1 MPQQNKSHSFLCALT
16 LLMLTHATLACAQ
29 ERKLPKMNIDSLR
42 ILDSLAILDS
52 LITIDS
58 VMIEET
64 SAKLDSLYP
73 FIRYS
78 ENKLQFYGNDFE
90 KSGYA
95 HFFRAMEDLRQGK
108 KRKVKIVHIGGSHI
122 QADVW
127 SGETRRLLREW
138 SGHEGERGFIFP
150 QKLARS
156 NGSPNFLV
164 SYTGWWSYHKNI
176 LPRVSY
182 PIGLAGVSAAT
193 HDSLAHLLITL
204 VGETHA
210 EFPYPQY
217 HFTRAKIFHNVD
229 STCFAIELDT
239 AIAHTTTRSESW
251 GYTEFV
257 FEQPQ
262 TRLPLKVYKSS
273 PNQVQFVLY
282 GMSLENDEPGFSY
295 TAVGINGATVNAFLH
310 CSLLERHL
318 KMLQPDLV
326 IFSLGVNDSR
336 YEPFNVQ
343 AYEKNYDNLV
353 QLVKSASPNAAIL
366 FTTNS
371 DNFKRRWRQNRN
383 TPIIRDAL
391 IRLAKRHNAAVW
403 DLFTIMGG
411 LGSFKQWHNAKLA
424 KKDRVH
430 FNRQGYRL
438 IGRLMFDAII
448 DSYETRFNTRTAKQ

>member
-1 MPQQNKSHSFLCALT
+1 MPQRNKSHSFLCALS
-16 LLMLTHATLACAQ
+16 LLILLHALFACAQ
-29 ERKLPKMNIDSLR
+29 ERKLPKMNTDSLQ
-42 ILDSLAILDS
+42 IVDSLAILDS
-52 LITIDS
+52 LISIDS
-58 VMIEET
+58 LTIESS
-64 SAKLDSLYP
+64 SAKIDSIYP

-95 HFFRAMEDLRQGK
+95 HFFRGMEELRQGK
-108 KRKVKIVHIGGSHI
+108 KRKLKILHIGGSHI

-127 SGETRRLLREW
+127 SGETRKLLREW

-176 LPRVSY
+176 LPRVNY
-182 PIGLAGVSAAT
+182 PIGLAGVAAAT

-217 HFTRAKIFHNVD
+217 HFTRAKIFHNAD
-229 STCFAIELDT
+229 STGFELELDT
-239 AIAHTTTRSESW
+239 AIAYKKTRSAGW

-262 TRLPLKVYKSS
+262 TRLPLKIYKSA
-273 PNQVQFVLY
+273 PNQVQFVLF
-282 GMSLENDEPGFSY
+282 GISLENDAPGFSY

-310 CSLLERHL
+310 CSLLELHL
-318 KMLQPDLV
+318 KTLQPDLV
-326 IFSLGVNDSR
+326 IFSLGVNDAR
-336 YEPFNVQ
+336 HEPFNVQ

-353 QLVKSASPNAAIL
+353 RIVKSASPHAAIL

-371 DNFKRRWRQNRN
+371 DNPKRRWKKNNN
-383 TPIIRDAL
+383 TLIARDAL

-403 DLFTIMGG
+403 DLFNIMGG

-438 IGRLMFDAII
+438 IGKLMFDAII
-448 DSYETRFNTRTAKQ
+448 DGYETRFNTRTAKH

>member
-1 MPQQNKSHSFLCALT
+1 MPLHPNARLLFFFMLYSLT
-16 LLMLTHATLACAQ
+16 LSCAVSQ
-29 ERKLPKMNIDSLR
+29 ERKMPKMNFDSLR
-42 ILDSLAILDS
+42 VLDSLAILDS

-58 VMIEET
+58 VSIDAT
-64 SAKLDSLYP
+64 SAKVDSIYP

-78 ENKLQFYGNDFE
+78 ENKLQFYGSDFE
-90 KSGYA
+90 QSGFA
-95 HFFRAMEDLRQGK
+95 RLFGAMAELKQGK
-108 KRKVKIVHIGGSHI
+108 KKKVTILHVGGSHI

-138 SGHEGERGFIFP
+138 SGREGERGFIFP

-176 LPRVSY
+176 LPKVSY
-182 PIGLAGVSAAT
+182 PIGLAGVATAT
-193 HDSLAHLLITL
+193 HDSLAHLTLTL

-217 HFTRAKIFHNVD
+217 HFTRAKIFHNAD
-229 STCFAIELDT
+229 SSCFELALDT
-239 AIAHTTTRSESW
+239 AIAHQKTTSQGW

-257 FEQPQ
+257 FEKPQ
-262 TRLPLKVYKSS
+262 TRLPLRVYKSS
-273 PNQVQFVLY
+273 HRQVQFVLF
-282 GMSLENDEPGFSY
+282 GISLENDEGGFNY
-295 TAVGINGATVNAFLH
+295 TSVGINGATVNAFLH
-310 CSLLERHL
+310 CSLLELHL
-318 KMLQPDLV
+318 KTLKPDLV
-326 IFSLGVNDSR
+326 VFSLGVNDSR
-336 YEPFNVQ
+336 YEPFNVG

-353 QLVKSASPNAAIL
+353 RLVKSASPNTAIL

-371 DNFKRRWRQNRN
+371 DNFKRRWHQNRN
-383 TPIIRDAL
+383 TAIARDAL

-403 DLFTIMGG
+403 DLFNVMGG

-438 IGRLMFDAII
+438 IGKLMFDALI
-448 DSYETRFNTRTAKQ
+448 DGYDTRLNTRTAKQ

>member
-1 MPQQNKSHSFLCALT
+1 MPQQNKFQFLSRSLLFIYILT
-16 LLMLTHATLACAQ
+16 LSVARSQ
-29 ERKLPKMNIDSLR
+29 EHKMPKINLDSLR
-42 ILDSLAILDS
+42 VLDSLAILDS

-58 VMIEET
+58 VTIDIT
-64 SAKLDSLYP
+64 SARIDSLYP

-78 ENKLQFYGNDFE
+78 QNKLQFYGSDFE
-90 KSGYA
+90 RSGYA
-95 HFFRAMEDLRQGK
+95 RFFRTMEEIRQGK
-108 KRKVKIVHIGGSHI
+108 KKKLNILHIGGSHI

-138 SGHEGERGFIFP
+138 SHKEGERGFIFP

-182 PIGLAGVSAAT
+182 PIGLAGVASAT
-193 HDSLAHLLITL
+193 HDSLAHLTITL
-204 VGETHA
+204 VGESHQ

-217 HFTRAKIFHNVD
+217 HFTRAKVFHNAD
-229 STCFAIELDT
+229 SSCFELALDT
-239 AIAHTTTRSESW
+239 TIAHQKTTSEGW

-262 TRLPLKVYKSS
+262 TRLPLRVHKSS

-282 GMSLENDEPGFSY
+282 GISLENDEAGFNYSS
-295 TAVGINGATVNAFLH
+295 VGINGATVNAFLH
-310 CSLLERHL
+310 CSLLELHL
-318 KMLQPDLV
+318 KTLKPDLV

-353 QLVKSASPNAAIL
+353 QLIRSASPNAAIL

-371 DNFKRRWRQNRN
+371 DNFKRRWRQNSN
-383 TPIIRDAL
+383 TLIARDAL

-411 LGSFKQWHNAKLA
+411 LGSFKQWYNAKLA

-438 IGRLMFDAII
+438 IGKLMFDALI

>member
-1 MPQQNKSHSFLCALT
+1 MPQPNNFRVLLRSLVLLCAL
-16 LLMLTHATLACAQ
+16 HASLALSQ
-29 ERKLPKMNIDSLR
+29 ERKMPKLNLDSLR
-42 ILDSLAILDS
+42 VLDSLAVVDS

-58 VMIEET
+58 VTIDVS
-64 SAKLDSLYP
+64 SAKLDSIYP

-90 KSGYA
+90 RSGYA
-95 HFFRAMEDLRQGK
+95 QFFRTMEDIKQGK
-108 KRKVKIVHIGGSHI
+108 KKKLKILHIGGSHI

-127 SGETRRLLREW
+127 SGETRKLLREW
-138 SGHEGERGFIFP
+138 SKQEGERGFIFP

-176 LPRVSY
+176 LPKVSY
-182 PIGLAGVSAAT
+182 PIGLAGVAAAT
-193 HDSLAHLLITL
+193 HDSLAHLAITL
-204 VGETHA
+204 VGESHA

-217 HFTRAKIFHNVD
+217 HFTRAKIFHNAD
-229 STCFAIELDT
+229 SSCFELALDT
-239 AIAHTTTRSESW
+239 NIAHQKTTSAGW
-251 GYTEFV
+251 GYTEFL
-257 FEQPQ
+257 FEKPQ
-262 TRLPLKVYKSS
+262 TRLPLKVQKTS
-273 PNQVQFVLY
+273 PNQIQFVLY
-282 GMSLENDEPGFSY
+282 GINLENDEAGFSY
-295 TAVGINGATVNAFLH
+295 SAVGINGATVNAFLH
-310 CSLLERHL
+310 CSLLELHL
-318 KMLQPDLV
+318 KTVQPDLV

-353 QLVKSASPNAAIL
+353 QMIKSASPNAAIL

-371 DNFKRRWRQNRN
+371 DNFKRRWRQNNN
-383 TPIIRDAL
+383 TPIARDAL

-403 DLFTIMGG
+403 DLFNVMGG

-438 IGRLMFDAII
+438 IGKLMFDAIL
-448 DSYETRFNTRTAKQ
+448 DGYETRLNARTAKQ

>member
-1 MPQQNKSHSFLCALT
+1 MPLRHSLLFCFLVCTLTFSCAVS
-16 LLMLTHATLACAQ
+16 Q
-29 ERKLPKMNIDSLR
+29 ERKMSKINLDSLR
-42 ILDSLAILDS
+42 VLDSLAILDS

-58 VMIEET
+58 VSIDVT
-64 SAKLDSLYP
+64 SARIDSIYS

-78 ENKLQFYGNDFE
+78 DNKLQFYGSDFE
-90 KSGYA
+90 QSGYA
-95 HFFRAMEDLRQGK
+95 RLFRAMEDVKRGEK
-108 KRKVKIVHIGGSHI
+108 KKINILHIGGSHI
-122 QADVW
+122 QADIW
-127 SGETRRLLREW
+127 SGETRKLLREW
-138 SGHEGERGFIFP
+138 SGQEGERGFIFP

-176 LPRVSY
+176 LPKVSY
-182 PIGLAGVSAAT
+182 PIGLAGVAAAT
-193 HDSLAHLLITL
+193 HDSLAHLAITL

-217 HFTRAKIFHNVD
+217 RFTRAKIFHNAD
-229 STCFAIELDT
+229 SSCLELVLDT
-239 AIAHTTTRSESW
+239 AIAHKKITREGW

-273 PNQVQFVLY
+273 PSQVQFVLF
-282 GMSLENDEPGFSY
+282 GVSLENDESGIAYS
-295 TAVGINGATVNAFLH
+295 AVGINGATVNAFLH
-310 CSLLERHL
+310 CSLFELHL
-318 KMLQPDLV
+318 KTLQPDLV

-343 AYEKNYDNLV
+343 AYEKNYDNLIR
-353 QLVKSASPNAAIL
+353 LIKSVSPNVAIL

-371 DNFKRRWRQNRN
+371 DNFKRRWKQNSN
-383 TPIIRDAL
+383 TTIARDAL

-403 DLFTIMGG
+403 DLFNVMGG
-411 LGSFKQWHNAKLA
+411 LGSFKKWHNAKLA

-438 IGRLMFDAII
+438 IGKLMFDALI
-448 DSYETRFNTRTAKQ
+448 DSYETRFNTRPAKQ

>member
-1 MPQQNKSHSFLCALT
+1 MPLRPNARFLLCFLLSVLALSCAIS
-16 LLMLTHATLACAQ
+16 Q
-29 ERKLPKMNIDSLR
+29 ERKMPKINLDSLR
-42 ILDSLAILDS
+42 VLDSLAILDS

-58 VMIEET
+58 VSIDIT
-64 SAKLDSLYP
+64 SARIDSIYP

-78 ENKLQFYGNDFE
+78 ENKLQFYGSNFE
-90 KSGYA
+90 QSGYA
-95 HFFRAMEDLRQGK
+95 RLFRLMDEVKRGK
-108 KRKVKIVHIGGSHI
+108 KTKIKILHIGGSHI

-127 SGETRRLLREW
+127 SGETRKLLREW

-164 SYTGWWSYHKNI
+164 NYTGWWSYHKNI
-176 LPRVSY
+176 LPKVSY
-182 PIGLAGVSAAT
+182 PIGLAGVAAAT
-193 HDSLAHLLITL
+193 HDSLAHLTLTL

-217 HFTRAKIFHNVD
+217 HFTRAKVFHNAD
-229 STCFAIELDT
+229 SSCFELALDT
-239 AIAHTTTRSESW
+239 TIAHKKTTSEGW

-262 TRLPLKVYKSS
+262 TRLPLRVYKSS
-273 PNQVQFVLY
+273 PNQVQFVLF
-282 GMSLENDEPGFSY
+282 GISLENDESGFSY
-295 TAVGINGATVNAFLH
+295 TSVGINGATVNAFLH
-310 CSLLERHL
+310 CSLLELHL
-318 KMLQPDLV
+318 KTLQPDLV
-326 IFSLGVNDSR
+326 VFSLGVNDSR

-353 QLVKSASPNAAIL
+353 QLVKSASPNTAIL

-371 DNFKRRWRQNRN
+371 DNFKRRWAQNRN
-383 TPIIRDAL
+383 TPIARDAL

-403 DLFTIMGG
+403 DLFNVMGG

-438 IGRLMFDAII
+438 IGKLMFDALI
-448 DSYETRFNTRTAKQ
+448 DGYETRLSTRTAKQ